1 MGLPQLNIT
10 FADAAK
16 RTVITTNRGTVA
28 LIVRDSAESVTG
40 SVLNIKSAA
49 SIPEALSAENKAY
62 IRTAF
67 LGNVYAPRCVF
78 AAVIGTESDIK
89 DALALLG
96 TVKFTWLAAPSGC
109 TSTEAETIKEWIT
122 NRRAEGDVCKA
133 VLPNCAAD
141 SEAVVNFTASGIT
154 VGSTVKT
161 TAEYCARVAGYLAG
175 TPLSQSV
182 TYGVLPEVSD
192 ITRLLKSAAEAAV
205 DAGQLILIHD
215 GEKVKFASGV
225 TSLTTANTATAQRM
239 KKIKT
244 VEAMDAIRSELRLLV
259 QDNYIGK
266 YANSYDNKRL
276 LITAVLSYFRSLETE
291 GVLAEGSTAEIDVE
305 AQRKYLTSHGIDTTD
320 MTEDDI
326 KSANTGS
333 HVFIAASIS
342 IYDAIED
349 IDINI
354 AVDLGV

>member
-49 SIPEALSAENKAY
+49 SIPEALSTENKAY
-62 IRTAF
+62 IGTAF
-67 LGNVYAPRCVF
+67 LGNVHAPRCVF
-78 AAVIGTESDIK
+78 AAIIGTESNIE
-89 DALALLG
+89 DALTLLE

-109 TSTEAETIKEWIT
+109 TSTEAETIAEWIT
-122 NRRAEGDVCKA
+122 NRRDEGAVCKA

-141 SEAVVNFTASGIT
+141 NKAVVNFTASGIT

-192 ITRLLKSAAEAAV
+192 ITRLSKSAAEAAV

-225 TSLTTANTATAQRM
+225 NSLTTAKTAMTQKM
-239 KKIKT
+239 KNIKV
-244 VEAMDAIRSELRLLV
+244 VEVVDAISSDLRLLA
-259 QDNYIGK
+259 QDKYIGK
-266 YANSYDNKRL
+266 YANTYDNKRL
-276 LITAVLSYFRSLETE
+276 LITAVVSYFRALEAE
-291 GVLAEGSTAEIDVE
+291 DVLAKGSTVEIDVE
-305 AQRKYLTSHGIDTTD
+305 AQREYLTSHGIDITD
-320 MTEDDI
+320 MTEDKI
-326 KSANTGS
+326 KSANTGK
-333 HVFIAASIS
+333 HVFITASIS

>member
-40 SVLNIKSAA
+40 SVLSIKSAA

-62 IRTAF
+62 IGTAF

-78 AAVIGTESDIK
+78 AAVIGTESDIE
-89 DALALLG
+89 DALTLL
-96 TVKFTWLAAPSGC
+96 
-109 TSTEAETIKEWIT
+109 ETEWIT

-276 LITAVLSYFRSLETE
+276 LITAILSYFRSLETE

>member
-40 SVLNIKSAA
+40 SVLSIKSAA

-62 IRTAF
+62 IGTAF

-78 AAVIGTESDIK
+78 AAVIGTESNIE

-109 TSTEAETIKEWIT
+109 TSTEAETIAEWIT

-154 VGSTVKT
+154 VGPTVKT
-161 TAEYCARVAGYLAG
+161 TADYCARVAGYLAG

-192 ITRLLKSAAEAAV
+192 ITRLSKSAAEAAV

-276 LITAVLSYFRSLETE
+276 LITAILSYFRSLETE
-291 GVLAEGSTAEIDVE
+291 GVLAEGSTVEIDVE
-305 AQRKYLTSHGIDTTD
+305 AQREYLTSHGIDTAD